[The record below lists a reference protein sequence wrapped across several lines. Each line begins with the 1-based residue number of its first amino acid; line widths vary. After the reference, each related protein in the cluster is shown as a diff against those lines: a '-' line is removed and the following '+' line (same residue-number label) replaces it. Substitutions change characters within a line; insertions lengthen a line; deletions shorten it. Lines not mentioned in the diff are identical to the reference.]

1 MSVLLPTKP
10 IRVQQPGQL
19 PAQGLLVGDTGV
31 VVVDGNNPSVSLQIN
46 NSTAVVLDKFRRLG
60 INVDTPLTFRLEV
73 LDPDGDCIKIGT
85 HSKFASFKVDPSG
98 VLQLD
103 ADSVNIPNEFRLHG
117 DVVHTTA
124 KQLNF
129 INVDTAGVAQQN
141 RAMVLDSTRSIYGV
155 NTMAVNNL
163 QINRSFTMDTNADE
177 YALSINNSM
186 GKCLRLRN
194 DNWST
199 TFTIAEDGSL
209 YLNTNGDTVD
219 IFCDANGSFIT
230 YPLQLTSDNMGIGIK
245 FNTFNSMNI
254 KRNVS
259 SIETVILSN
268 ENNMEN
274 SIIKFNNMRDGDLM
288 NTVTIRNDGYIIC
301 NTVMELSDARR
312 KQILNTSNT
321 RKALETVCKVKTYD
335 FIYKDDPSETPHKG
349 VMAQELRTVI
359 PSAVNV
365 GDEYTVSNKELIG
378 YLLDSVKELASQVKK
393 MKAAMADANMDV
405 FF

>member
-19 PAQGLLVGDTGV
+19 PSQGLLVGDTGV
-31 VVVDGNNPSVSLQIN
+31 VVVDGGNPTVSLQIN
-46 NSTAVVLDKFRRLG
+46 NSTAVRLDKFRRLG

-85 HSKFASFKVDPSG
+85 HTKSASLKVDPSG

-117 DVVHTTA
+117 DVVTTTA
-124 KQLNF
+124 QQLNF
-129 INVDTAGVAQQN
+129 VNVETAGVAQPN
-141 RAMVLDSTRSIYGV
+141 RCLVLDSTRSVYGIR
-155 NTMAVNNL
+155 TMALDNL
-163 QINRSFTMDTNADE
+163 QINRSFTMNTNSEE
-177 YALSINNSM
+177 YALTINNSI
-186 GKCLRLRN
+186 GKCLKLRN
-194 DNWST
+194 DSWAT

-219 IFCDANGSFIT
+219 IFCGASGNLVT
-230 YPLQLTSDNMGIGIK
+230 YPLQLTSGNMGIGIK

-274 SIIKFNNMRDGDLM
+274 SIIKFNNMRNGDLL
-288 NTVTIRNDGYIIC
+288 NTVTIRNDGSIIC
-301 NTVMELSDARR
+301 NTLMELSDARR
-312 KQILNTSNT
+312 KRILNTSDT
-321 RKALETVCKVKTYD
+321 RKALDTVRRVKTYD
-335 FIYKDDPSETPHKG
+335 YVYKDDPVQVPHKG
-349 VMAQELRTVI
+349 VMAQELKEVM

-365 GDEYTVSNKELIG
+365 GEEYTVSNKEIIG
-378 YLLDSVKELASQVKK
+378 YLLDSVKELAK
-393 MKAAMADANMDV
+393 MIDQIKSTLSNADLPV
-405 FF
+405 